1 VATTTRARRTR
12 GPRTPNERATDA
24 AQRTATLFE
33 KLPSQYMTDGVLKP
47 LAVLLR
53 WEATGG
59 SRHPA
64 REDAARALVALFDHW
79 GYLSRVKTWEVFPP
93 FSGRPEQVNPKV
105 DRMPG
110 NLEKLEEVVEGLA
123 ARVLPPK
130 RPMLKLI
137 DDRDA

>member
-1 VATTTRARRTR
+1 LRSPLAARLSPRVLGGLRRKETLVATTT
-12 GPRTPNERATDA
+12 
-24 AQRTATLFE
+24 
-33 KLPSQYMTDGVLKP
+33 
-47 LAVLLR
+47 
-53 WEATGG
+53 
-59 SRHPA
+59 
-64 REDAARALVALFDHW
+64 
-79 GYLSRVKTWEVFPP
+79 SRVKTWEVFPP